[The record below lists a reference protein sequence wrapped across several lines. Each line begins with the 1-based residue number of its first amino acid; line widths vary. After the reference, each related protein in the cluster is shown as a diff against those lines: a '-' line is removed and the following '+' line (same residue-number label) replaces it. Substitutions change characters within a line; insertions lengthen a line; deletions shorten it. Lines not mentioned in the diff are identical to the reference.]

1 VTGTSSLSG
10 NVGIGGDSG
19 TETLLVTGSERV
31 TSNLH
36 VGGNLVVDGSFN
48 FSEVIQNITTV
59 NNEVILSTQL
69 DISNQGTGPALKVS
83 QFGVGDDQDVALF
96 NAGDEGDAFKIDSS
110 GNSHFYKEV
119 NIVKENDVSFDTIL
133 IRRTDVNAVYMHLK
147 TLQVYVNNVN
157 ILPSATNA
165 TQSIESGSL
174 GDVIEF
180 MTWHDLVAETAYIS
194 SGESYYASNIRNN
207 NILSAY
213 AAHSRNSGYI
223 SLYIPLT
230 QSFNISDIQSFV
242 LYNLTATSFYD
253 RINGF
258 QIELYNRSNGFTPGT
273 NVLYSM
279 PINTTAYVYRF
290 DLPAIDTYTFG
301 FSTTDSQTQI
311 KDITVSAST
320 QNFDTTLLKVEG
332 GNTELGGN
340 LSVSGTTR
348 LNTLEVGNNVGITD
362 ASFDTIVLR
371 RPTGFSGGN
380 AYYINMKELQ
390 CWVNDTNI
398 LNDNS
403 TSLISYFAEWSDKG
417 TDIGNYQS
425 VSPAS
430 NIYDNTFIENVI
442 SPNPGDVTTSNQ
454 ALIIKGI
461 PPTSLY
467 NIQSLVF
474 YNRTSD
480 VGRKNRAIGLAIE
493 LYNIENDINLNNPVY
508 STGEIRNGEDVYRF
522 DLPAITSYT
531 GGFSTTDSVTQI
543 KDITVTASH
552 QNFDTTLLK
561 VEGGDVSVGGVIN
574 QTGAS
579 WSLGGVG
586 PNGTEVNLPYSAG
599 YIPFSVTQTAVVN
612 CIFDTDTITI
622 QKSGKY
628 LINFGA
634 MSENNNSTVNIQLRK
649 NSFNIMNAYEEGGSG
664 YRMPSAST
672 ILSLEVN
679 DIIRLYLETGTMH
692 SKQKYR
698 FFNGYLIG

>member
-1 VTGTSSLSG
+1 M
-10 NVGIGGDSG
+10 
-19 TETLLVTGSERV
+19 
-31 TSNLH
+31 
-36 VGGNLVVDGSFN
+36 
-48 FSEVIQNITTV
+48 IQNITTV

-119 NIVKENDVSFDTIL
+119 DIVKENDVSFDTIL
-133 IRRTDVNAVYMHLK
+133 IRRTDATAIYIHLR

-165 TQSIESGSL
+165 TTSVGSGDL
-174 GDVIEF
+174 DDVIEF
-180 MTWHDLVAETAYIS
+180 MTWDDLVAESKHFNNGI
-194 SGESYYASNIRNN
+194 SYYASNIRNN
-207 NILSAY
+207 NILSSY
-213 AAHSRNSGYI
+213 VTHSFSPASSYI

-242 LYNLTATSFYD
+242 LYNLTNTLYQY

-258 QIELYNRSNGFTPGT
+258 EIELYNRSNGFTPGT
-273 NVLYSM
+273 NVLYTM

-290 DLPAIDTYTFG
+290 DLPAITSYTGG
-301 FSTTDSQTQI
+301 FASTDSQTQI

-332 GNTELGGN
+332 GNTELGGD

-348 LNTLEVGNNVGITD
+348 LNILEVGNNVGITN
-362 ASFDTIVLR
+362 ALFDTIVLR
-371 RPTGFSGGN
+371 RPSGFSGGN

-417 TDIGNYQS
+417 TDIGSYQS
-425 VSPAS
+425 SNPAS
-430 NIYDNTFIENVI
+430 NIYDNTFNENVI
-442 SPNPGDVTTSNQ
+442 SPNPGDVTTRNQ

-461 PPTSLY
+461 PLTYLY

-480 VGRKNRAIGLAIE
+480 VGRQNRAIGLAIE

-508 STGEIRNGEDVYRF
+508 STGEIRSGEDVYRF

-543 KDITVTASH
+543 KDITVTASP
-552 QNFDTTLLK
+552 QNFDTLK
-561 VEGGDVSVGGVIN
+561 AEGGDLSVGGVIN

-579 WSLGGVG
+579 WSLGGLG
-586 PNGTEVNLPYSAG
+586 PNGTDVNLPYSRG
-599 YIPFSVTQTAVVN
+599 HIPFSVSQTPVAN
-612 CIFDTDTITI
+612 CIFDNDTITI

-634 MSENNNSTVNIQLRK
+634 MSENNNSTVNIRLRK
-649 NSFNIMNAYEEGGSG
+649 NSFFIMIAYHESASG
-664 YRMPSAST
+664 YRMASAST

-679 DIIRLYLETGTMH
+679 DIIRLYLQSGTMH
-692 SKQKYR
+692 SNQKYR